1 MTGHP
6 QLVVVGRVLATHG
19 ASGQIRVQVHS
30 DVPHRFDS
38 GKVLYLDEQP
48 NRITYSAPFRSD
60 QVILRFQGIDTVT
73 AARSLVGQW
82 LTAPESPA
90 QLLPE
95 GDYFHYQIIGLGTI
109 TEDGEELGQVREI
122 ISTGSNDVYLVS
134 DGSTE
139 ILIPAIAEV
148 IQEINLEEGVMV
160 VRLMEGLR

>member
-1 MTGHP
+1 MTGYP
-6 QLVVVGRVLATHG
+6 QLVVVGRVLGIHG
-19 ASGQIRVQVHS
+19 TSGQVRVQVHS

-38 GKVLYLDEQP
+38 GEVLYLDQQP
-48 NRITYSAPFRSD
+48 YRITCSVPFRSD
-60 QVILRFQGIDTVT
+60 RVILALQGIDTVA

-95 GDYFHYQIIGLGTI
+95 GDYFHYQIIGLRAI
-109 TEDGEELGQVREI
+109 TEDGEELGEVREI
-122 ISTGSNDVYLVS
+122 LSTGSNDVYLVS

-148 IQEINLEEGVMV
+148 IRQIDLEAGLMV